1 MEKKTILKRCI
12 GYIGRDPRYFA
23 ISLVS
28 AVISVVAS
36 LSGPMY
42 IGRAV
47 DAMVG
52 PSQVN
57 FTAVFDIL
65 KILVVIYVLNSFFN
79 WTLTYFTNEISYQT
93 ANRLRYE
100 LFGKLNKLALSF
112 FDRNSHGDIV
122 SRFVNDVDTI
132 SDGMVQGMANLLTGV
147 VTIFGA
153 FGFMLAI
160 SGKMTGVV
168 ILSAL
173 GTYFMARFITRKT
186 QNLFRAQAKCL
197 GLLNGYA
204 EESITGQNVIK
215 AFTYEEKSFAGFSK
229 LNQELYEKGVRA
241 QFFGSLTNPTTRLVN
256 NITYGIIGVIGSVLT
271 IMGQITVGDIAS
283 FLIYST
289 LFGKPFNDITAVFT
303 QLQSAAA
310 SAQRIFH
317 VLDLPEEENKWLPGD
332 LVRSQGN
339 VLFENV
345 SFAYDLKRPL
355 IANFNLQVESGK
367 KIAIVG
373 HTGAGKTTLV
383 NLLMRFYEIDEGHI
397 FIDGQ
402 DIRDLPRENLRRNFG
417 MVLQDTWL
425 FAGTIRENIAYGMPD
440 ASDEQIVAAAKA
452 SDAHSFIRR
461 LPQGYDTDIA
471 DSGGNLSQ
479 GQKQLL
485 TIARV
490 MLVDPPIL
498 ILDEATSSI
507 DTRTEIRIQAAF
519 LRMME
524 GRTSFVIAHRLSTI
538 RHADE
543 IIVMDQGHVVECGI
557 HEALLAKRGAYAKL
571 YYSQFVQEGIEGTAV

>member
-57 FTAVFDIL
+57 FAAVFDIL
-65 KILVVIYVLNSFFN
+65 KILVVVYVLNSFFN

-317 VLDLPEEENKWLPGD
+317 VLDLPEEENKWLPRD

-543 IIVMDQGHVVECGI
+543 IIVMDQGHVVECGT
-557 HEALLAKRGAYAKL
+557 HEDLLAKRGAYAKL